1 MLSRKLLFQHLRK
14 LLDIIP
20 GIVLLPEYAVG
31 LGHRFAS
38 SHQRDTLHGGIKP
51 HLLSDHVHRQ
61 IALSGDDHQ
70 PRFLQRIRKPVI
82 TVQTNDRLVVCLLL
96 LPSVGVDDQNARYI
110 LQFLRLD
117 LRKTAQGIPGR
128 DLDKTMAFGQNEIV
142 VCPGE
147 SPALI
152 VECKVDGAI
161 LHGMIQVIMAADG
174 HLHIDLGIFFGKP
187 CNGLRKFAAVVALIA
202 AQTKRVAVIRI
213 QPLCLA
219 DKLLQITADDNALA
233 VKVLPG
239 RRETN

>member
-61 IALSGDDHQ
+61 IARWSSTALLAEN
-70 PRFLQRIRKPVI
+70 P
-82 TVQTNDRLVVCLLL
+82 QTGNHRA
-96 LPSVGVDDQNARYI
+96 DQ
-110 LQFLRLD
+110 
-117 LRKTAQGIPGR
+117 
-128 DLDKTMAFGQNEIV
+128 
-142 VCPGE
+142 
-147 SPALI
+147 
-152 VECKVDGAI
+152 
-161 LHGMIQVIMAADG
+161 
-174 HLHIDLGIFFGKP
+174 DLGIFFGKP

-202 AQTKRVAVIRI
+202 AQTKRVAVICI

-239 RRETN
+239 RRETNWLKSSRKL